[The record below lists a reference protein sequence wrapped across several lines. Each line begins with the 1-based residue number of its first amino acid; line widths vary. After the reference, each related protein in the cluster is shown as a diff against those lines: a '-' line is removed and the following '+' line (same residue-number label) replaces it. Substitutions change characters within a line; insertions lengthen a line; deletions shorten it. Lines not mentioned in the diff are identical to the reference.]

1 MIGKISD
8 FFQKREKREREE
20 EERTFESER
29 ERERDGAERDD
40 DGRKT
45 EANSCVV
52 RRVGAKER
60 RRRRRRRGEGSV
72 SRSNCLFQN
81 LFYFFFLFERD
92 LKKEEREIVRVS

>member
-1 MIGKISD
+1 M
-8 FFQKREKREREE
+8 
-20 EERTFESER
+20 FESER

>member
-1 MIGKISD
+1 MG
-8 FFQKREKREREE
+8 
-20 EERTFESER
+20 
-29 ERERDGAERDD
+29 ERDGAERDD

>member
-1 MIGKISD
+1 MG
-8 FFQKREKREREE
+8 
-20 EERTFESER
+20 